1 MGFRFMAFEACGGTA
16 AARPLGGSPLEICPT
31 GGTQPGSSRKPRY
44 SGRPLTGRFGPPQY
58 PAVAVKVTRP
68 SSPSGLLT
76 ETERAAL
83 RRPVF
88 PLRAAIVYSKP
99 TWQPHSRYYGSLL
112 LVSSGAYNHSTAGL
126 QRTFQMSQATG
137 VETARQAQE
146 LHIFHDVAK
155 ALTSSLDLDSILQ
168 TIMEKMA
175 EYFRPDTWSLLM
187 VDEQKMELYFA
198 IAVGKASEALK
209 SVRLKVGEGI
219 AGHVAKYGEK
229 LIVPDVRSDKRFAKR
244 IDHVTQWET
253 QSIICI
259 PLRSKLRVLGVI
271 QLVNVDMKNF
281 TEQES
286 FFLQSLCDYAAIA
299 IENARAVEKIQ
310 ELTITDDC
318 TGLYNARHLYKTLET
333 EVYRSARFGYEFSVL
348 FIDLDHFKQV
358 NDTHGHLI
366 GSKLLAEIGYL
377 IKAQLRLIDFAFRY
391 GGDEFVV
398 LLPQTGKDSAL
409 VVARRLRDS
418 LRSSCFCKEEGLNL
432 NVRASI
438 GLATYPH
445 DAKTPH
451 DVIRRADEMMYMVK
465 NSTRDNIGIAQRGVE
480 K

>member
-1 MGFRFMAFEACGGTA
+1 
-16 AARPLGGSPLEICPT
+16 
-31 GGTQPGSSRKPRY
+31 
-44 SGRPLTGRFGPPQY
+44 
-58 PAVAVKVTRP
+58 
-68 SSPSGLLT
+68 
-76 ETERAAL
+76 
-83 RRPVF
+83 
-88 PLRAAIVYSKP
+88 
-99 TWQPHSRYYGSLL
+99 
-112 LVSSGAYNHSTAGL
+112 
-126 QRTFQMSQATG
+126 MSHATG
-137 VETARQAQE
+137 AETARQTQE

-175 EYFRPDTWSLLM
+175 EYFQPDTWSLLM
-187 VDEQKMELYFA
+187 VDEQKAELYFA
-198 IAVGKASEALK
+198 IAIGSASESLK
-209 SVRLKVGEGI
+209 NVRLKVGEGI
-219 AGHVAKYGEK
+219 AGHVAKFGEK
-229 LIVPDVRSDKRFAKR
+229 LVVPDVRADKRFAKR
-244 IDHVTQWET
+244 IDEMTQWET
-253 QSIICI
+253 QSIICM

-271 QLVNVDMKNF
+271 QLVNVDMAHF
-281 TEQES
+281 THEEE
-286 FFLQSLCDYAAIA
+286 FFLQAMCDYAAIA
-299 IENARAVEKIQ
+299 IENARSVEKIQ

-318 TGLYNARHLYKTLET
+318 TGLYNARHLYKTLEQ

-398 LLPQTGKDSAL
+398 LLPQTSKDSAL

-418 LRSSCFCKEEGLNL
+418 LRHSMFCKEEGLNL
-432 NVRASI
+432 NVRASM

-445 DAKTPH
+445 DAKVPH
-451 DVIRRADEMMYMVK
+451 DIIRQADEMMYMVK

>member
-1 MGFRFMAFEACGGTA
+1 
-16 AARPLGGSPLEICPT
+16 
-31 GGTQPGSSRKPRY
+31 
-44 SGRPLTGRFGPPQY
+44 
-58 PAVAVKVTRP
+58 
-68 SSPSGLLT
+68 
-76 ETERAAL
+76 
-83 RRPVF
+83 
-88 PLRAAIVYSKP
+88 
-99 TWQPHSRYYGSLL
+99 
-112 LVSSGAYNHSTAGL
+112 
-126 QRTFQMSQATG
+126 MSHATG
-137 VETARQAQE
+137 TETARQAQE

-187 VDEQKMELYFA
+187 VDEAKMELYFA
-198 IAVGKASEALK
+198 IAVGSASDALK
-209 SVRLKVGEGI
+209 NVRLKVGEGI

-229 LIVPDVRSDKRFAKR
+229 LVVPDVRADKRFTRR
-244 IDHVTQWET
+244 IDEMTQLET
-253 QSIICI
+253 HSIICV
-259 PLRSKLRVLGVI
+259 PLKSKLRVLGVI
-271 QLVNVDMKNF
+271 QLVNVDMQHF
-281 TEQES
+281 SHEEE
-286 FFLQSLCDYAAIA
+286 FFLQALCDYAAIA
-299 IENARAVEKIQ
+299 IENARSVEKIQ

-318 TGLYNARHLYKTLET
+318 TGLFNARHLYKTLET
-333 EVYRSARFGYEFSVL
+333 EVYRSARFGYEFSVV

-418 LRSSCFCKEEGLNL
+418 LRASCFCKEEGLNL
-432 NVRASI
+432 NVRASM

-451 DVIRRADEMMYMVK
+451 DIIRQADEMMYMVK